1 MEHHKKLYFTQRNM
15 KPTRIGN
22 TELFCFFT
30 AILGSSLFWSFFL
43 ISISSLFLS
52 LLLVFQMEIYPG
64 FKFKLNPNF
73 KNAIRE
79 IIKLPVLLFV
89 VMLFLLGI
97 LSFIWSENT
106 HDYLKYNQMRLQL
119 MIIPLCILAHKDIP
133 KNYFNWILRIFILAA
148 VVSALFV
155 LYYYIKNHD
164 LYVYALQFSKA
175 IYTPVQHIR
184 YTALLVMAFGTCIF
198 LFTEV
203 EHKNEKLTYLVISV
217 FLFIMIHILAVKGSI
232 LSLYLLCLA
241 LFLTFIAGKI
251 SIKLR
256 IAIPVFLLLLFT
268 ASLFFIPS
276 LNKKLEYV
284 RHELHE
290 YQQGRWQNLSD
301 IERLVSYEVGFEL
314 AMRNPL
320 TGVGLGDFEDEIKRI
335 YRERWN
341 VGIYKFPHNEIL
353 FQFMSLGIFGVVLIL
368 GIYYF
373 TLKEKIFRTDFL
385 CLSMIISIF
394 VLQLFND
401 TLESQISV
409 GMTVF
414 VLIIIWTRKN
424 LMLSNQN

>member
-1 MEHHKKLYFTQRNM
+1 M
-15 KPTRIGN
+15 KPIRIGN
-22 TELFCFFT
+22 IELFCFFT
-30 AILGSSLFWSFFL
+30 ALLGSSLFWSFYL
-43 ISISSLFLS
+43 ISVSSLFLS

-79 IIKLPVLLFV
+79 IIKHPLLLFV

-97 LSFIWSENT
+97 LSFFWSENT

-119 MIIPLCILAHKDIP
+119 LAIPLCILAHKDIS

-184 YTALLVMAFGTCIF
+184 YTALIVMAFGTCIF

-203 EHKNEKLTYLVISV
+203 KSKNEKIIYVVISV

-241 LFLTFIAGKI
+241 LFFTMISGKI
-251 SIKLR
+251 SNRLR
-256 IAIPVFLLLLFT
+256 IALPITFLFLFG
-268 ASLFFIPS
+268 ASLFLIPS
-276 LNKKLEYV
+276 LKKKLEYV

-290 YQQGRWQNLSD
+290 YKQGRWQNLSD

-314 AMRNPL
+314 AMKNPL
-320 TGVGLGDFEDEIKRI
+320 TGVGLGDFVDETKRI

-341 VGIYKFPHNEIL
+341 VSIYKFPHNEIM
-353 FQFMSLGIFGVVLIL
+353 FQFMSLGIPGVLLIF

-373 TLKEKIFRTDFL
+373 TLSEKTFRTDFL
-385 CLSMIISIF
+385 CLSMLISIIM
-394 VLQLFND
+394 LQLFND

-409 GMTVF
+409 GMTAF

-424 LMLSNQN
+424 LMLS